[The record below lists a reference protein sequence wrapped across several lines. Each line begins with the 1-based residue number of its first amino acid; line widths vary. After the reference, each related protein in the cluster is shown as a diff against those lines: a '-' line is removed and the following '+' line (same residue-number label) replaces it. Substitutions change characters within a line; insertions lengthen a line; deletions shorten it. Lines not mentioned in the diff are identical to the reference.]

1 MTILSMLLMITLGRP
16 EGATTITPNQPT
28 VNTENPRSLWAA
40 PARSVWP
47 PLDT

>member
-1 MTILSMLLMITLGRP
+1 MTVISTLLMITLARP
-16 EGATTITPNQPT
+16 EVLMAISPNQP
-28 VNTENPRSLWAA
+28 VQNGQNMRSLWAA